1 MEYEILRNT
10 RIPHQLWVWAT
21 IIPDG
26 CPDSFKASH
35 ILLPNSVVSDNGFRG
50 LYVTKMDF

>member
-1 MEYEILRNT
+1 MEYETLRNT

-26 CPDSFKASH
+26 CPNSFKASH
-35 ILLPNSVVSDNGFRG
+35 ILLSNSAVFDIGF
-50 LYVTKMDF
+50 

>member
-26 CPDSFKASH
+26 CPNSFKASY
-35 ILLPNSVVSDNGFRG
+35 ILLPNSVVFDIGF
-50 LYVTKMDF
+50 